1 MFVIPAIDLQKGSCV
16 RLLRGD
22 PATADVFSNDPATQA
37 AAFESAGCG
46 RLHVVD
52 LDGAFA
58 GQPANAEA
66 VESILRNGG
75 LKVQLGGGI
84 RDLNTI
90 DRWLEKGVEQVIL
103 GTAAVENRDLVA
115 EAVRKHPGRIIGGI
129 DAKKGYAATRGW
141 AETSSVRAVE
151 LSRRLED
158 LGISSIIFTDIDR
171 DGMMGGPNLEAVAEI
186 ADAVGV
192 PVYASGGVSSMRDVE
207 LLAASEARLH
217 GVIVGRAIYDGS
229 VDLKAAVERFPGQ
242 LREAESVP

>member
-22 PATADVFSNDPATQA
+22 PNTADVFSNDPATQA
-37 AAFESAGCG
+37 AAFESAGCS

-58 GQPANAEA
+58 GLPANAEA
-66 VESILRNGG
+66 VEDILRNVG

-90 DRWLEKGVEQVIL
+90 GRWLDKGVEQVIL
-103 GTAAVENRDLVA
+103 GTAAVENRELVS

-129 DAKKGYAATRGW
+129 DAKEGFAATRGW
-141 AETSSVRAVE
+141 AQTSSVRAVD
-151 LSRRLED
+151 LALQLEE

-171 DGMMGGPNLEAVAEI
+171 DGMMRGPNFEAVAEI
-186 ADAVGV
+186 AGAVGV
-192 PVYASGGVSSMRDVE
+192 PVYASGGVSSIRDIE
-207 LLAASEARLH
+207 LLAAPEAGLH

-229 VDLKAAVERFPGQ
+229 VDLKAALQRFPGRP
-242 LREAESVP
+242 RETNSAS

>member
-1 MFVIPAIDLQKGSCV
+1 MFVIPAIDLQRGSCV

-22 PATADVFSNDPATQA
+22 PTTADVFSNDPATQA
-37 AAFESAGCG
+37 AAFESTGCR

-58 GQPANAEA
+58 GQPANAAA
-66 VESILRNGG
+66 VEDILRNVE

-84 RDLNTI
+84 RDLNTV
-90 DRWLEKGVEQVIL
+90 DGWLDKGVEQVIL

-129 DAKKGYAATRGW
+129 DAKNGYAATRGW
-141 AETSSVRAVE
+141 ARTSSVRAVD
-151 LSRRLED
+151 LARHLEG

-186 ADAVGV
+186 TDAVGI
-192 PVYASGGVSSMRDVE
+192 PVYASGGVSSIRDIE
-207 LLAASEARLH
+207 MLAAPEAGVH

-229 VDLKAAVERFPGQ
+229 VDLRTAIERFPGKR
-242 LREAESVP
+242 REAASVP

>member
-22 PATADVFSNDPATQA
+22 PATADVFSNHPATQA
-37 AAFESAGCG
+37 AAFESAGCS

-58 GQPANAEA
+58 GEPANAEA
-66 VESILRNGG
+66 VEDILRNVE

-90 DRWLEKGVEQVIL
+90 DRWLDKGVEQIIL
-103 GTAAVENRDLVA
+103 GTAAVEDRGLVA

-141 AETSSVRAVE
+141 AQTSAVRAID
-151 LSRRLED
+151 LALQLED
-158 LGISSIIFTDIDR
+158 LGISSIIFTDIER
-171 DGMMGGPNLEAVAEI
+171 DGMMSGPNLDAVAEI
-186 ADAVGV
+186 AGAVGV
-192 PVYASGGVSSMRDVE
+192 PVYASGGVSSIRDID
-207 LLAASEARLH
+207 LLAAPEAGLH

-229 VDLKAAVERFPGQ
+229 VDLKAALQRFPGNC
-242 LREAESVP
+242 RRTVSAP